1 MKIEIRD
8 SEILKTTISKLFP
21 FIIVFS
27 FFLFSYG
34 PVSPGGG
41 FQAGVI
47 FGTIII
53 IFEMCYERRIFSDLF
68 YTIIEY
74 SGVLIILLSMLI
86 GLKLTGYLFGGLY
99 FIHTGSL
106 IFANFFLWLL
116 NFAIFI
122 EVSCSIILIFRNF
135 IEWREDEE

>member
-21 FIIVFS
+21 FIIIFS
-27 FFLFSYG
+27 FYLFSYG
-34 PVSPGGG
+34 PISPGGG

-53 IFEMCYERRIFSDLF
+53 IFEMCYERRLLSDLF
-68 YTIIEY
+68 YALAEY
-74 SGVLIILLSMLI
+74 SGVLIILVTMLI

-99 FIHTGSL
+99 YFHTNSL

-116 NFAIFI
+116 NLAIFV
-122 EVSCSIILIFRNF
+122 EVSSSIILIFRNF

>member
-1 MKIEIRD
+1 MFDIRE
-8 SEILKTTISKLFP
+8 SQILKTTISKIFP
-21 FIIVFS
+21 FIVIFS

-34 PVSPGGG
+34 PISPGGG

-47 FGTIII
+47 FGTLII
-53 IFEMCYERRIFSDLF
+53 IFEMCYEEKIRSDLF
-68 YTIIEY
+68 YSAIEF
-74 SGVLIILLSMLI
+74 SGVLIMIITMLI
-86 GLKLTGYLFGGLY
+86 GLVLTGYLFGGLY
-99 FIHTGSL
+99 NLQTGSR

-135 IEWREDEE
+135 IDWREDE

>member
-1 MKIEIRD
+1 MIDIRD

-34 PVSPGGG
+34 PISPGGG

-53 IFEMCYERRIFSDLF
+53 IFEMCYEKKILSDYFYSIF
-68 YTIIEY
+68 EY
-74 SGVLIILLSMLI
+74 SGVILIILTMLI
-86 GLKLTGYLFGGLY
+86 GLKISGYLFGGLY
-99 FIHTGSL
+99 FINTGSL

-122 EVSCSIILIFRNF
+122 EVSASIILIFRNF